1 MLLAKITIHITVRV
15 PFGIAYCMN
24 SIDSLARTPIEN
36 NVFKVSLVKNAKKT
50 CLSNRKNS
58 KLYPLVIMKRINASI
73 NKFFYF
79 VSTYIYIYIIEMTY
93 I

>member
-36 NVFKVSLVKNAKKT
+36 NVFKVSLVKSAKKN
-50 CLSNRKNS
+50 LFIKQ
-58 KLYPLVIMKRINASI
+58 KK
-73 NKFFYF
+73 
-79 VSTYIYIYIIEMTY
+79 
-93 I
+93 